1 MVKQKGGTA
10 GLALPLQQTVFLPKQ
25 AMGVRYIDKVRAGV
39 FIEKLTPADKGFWL
53 RGVYELDLEYKGV
66 EGRGLCKHRATL
78 PLKAAIPPGWPPG
91 AYTEDIEA
99 ADLHAVIKKPMIRL
113 LSPYVLEF
121 SAELLVNYLGEF
133 CWQKDKLKP
142 PTMPPADSGGPRRVW
157 CSSLPMPDVDKPEA
171 RIESKIDRF
180 FGGRAAE
187 KKRAEA
193 PRLISSKGV
202 LDDDTAPVAA
212 PDKAQSPAA
221 SRIPQWQPDRRVSP
235 VVKADAAPDL
245 PEHKLPVW
253 QPTALTETVA
263 AKNTDNV
270 AENTEAENTKIVE
283 NPVQNPV
290 EKPVDNFVEKQQT
303 PVVAAKVVGAKD
315 QTQEQIY
322 APPLNK
328 SRFRSI
334 LTAAAIARM
343 QARGEELTGGGDEA
357 AKAAAANVADDSSE
371 IISVKDENKKEAA
384 VVNVENKAAYTATDI
399 AVDIAVD
406 TMDKVEK
413 EEIEEIEEIS
423 EEVVEVAEAEPVVES
438 GAEDVPEDTIQV
450 SMPIEVESE
459 GAPVQQ
465 VEPSVVEVAAEVPA
479 APAAMPQMVN
489 SVGVKVRLAACAADP
504 APPRREVPARSD
516 SGGFMIKYYVVKP
529 GENAMSIAL
538 KHNISIERLKEANR
552 LPEGELA
559 AGTLLRIPS

>member
-133 CWQKDKLKP
+133 CWQEDKLKP
-142 PTMPPADSGGPRRVW
+142 PTMPSADSGGPRRVW
-157 CSSLPMPDVDKPEA
+157 CNSLPMPDVDKPEA

-202 LDDDTAPVAA
+202 LDDDAAPVTA

-235 VVKADAAPDL
+235 VVKVDAAPDL

-263 AKNTDNV
+263 AKNTDDV
-270 AENTEAENTKIVE
+270 AENAKIVE
-283 NPVQNPV
+283 TPVLNPV
-290 EKPVDNFVEKQQT
+290 EKPVDNFVEKQQP

-328 SRFRSI
+328 GRFRSI

-343 QARGEELTGGGDEA
+343 QARGEELMGAGDEA

-371 IISVKDENKKEAA
+371 IISVKDENEKEAA
-384 VVNVENKAAYTATDI
+384 VVNVENKAADTA
-399 AVDIAVD
+399 ADIAVD
-406 TMDKVEK
+406 TIDKVEK
-413 EEIEEIEEIS
+413 EEIKEIEEIEEIEEIS
-423 EEVVEVAEAEPVVES
+423 EEVVEVAEAEPVVQS
-438 GAEDVPEDTIQV
+438 GAEDVPEDTIQA

-459 GAPVQQ
+459 AAPVQQ
-465 VEPSVVEVAAEVPA
+465 VEPPVVEVAAEVPA
-479 APAAMPQMVN
+479 ASAAMPQMVN
-489 SVGVKVRLAACAADP
+489 SVGVKVRLAARAADP
-504 APPRREVPARSD
+504 APPRREVPARGD